1 MFDLYNYDL
10 DWFCNNPKWIKNNL
24 TELKT
29 TEFIKIKTNYL
40 GIGIR
45 SILFFGILLLVIMI
59 EILAFFLI
67 FGSGA
72 GSSRISELWYV
83 DLIFNYLPI
92 LLVGGFLVYKIIKE
106 YRKQEY
112 VKFKTNLITLLV
124 LIFLFSIRSQIERL
138 IFWNE

>member
-1 MFDLYNYDL
+1 
-10 DWFCNNPKWIKNNL
+10 
-24 TELKT
+24 LKT
-29 TEFIKIKTNYL
+29 TEFLKIKTNYL

-45 SILFFGILLLVIMI
+45 SILFFGILLLLILI
-59 EILAFFLI
+59 EVLAFFLI

-72 GSSRISELWYV
+72 SASRISKLWYV

-92 LLVGGFLVYKIIKE
+92 ILVGGFLVYRIIKE

-124 LIFLFSIRSQIERL
+124 LIFLFLIRSQIEQL
-138 IFWNE
+138 IF

>member
-1 MFDLYNYDL
+1 
-10 DWFCNNPKWIKNNL
+10 
-24 TELKT
+24 LKT
-29 TEFIKIKTNYL
+29 TEFLKIKTNYL

-45 SILFFGILLLVIMI
+45 SILFFGILLILILI
-59 EILAFFLI
+59 EVLAFFLI

-72 GSSRISELWYV
+72 GASRISDLWHV

-92 LLVGGFLVYKIIKE
+92 LLVGGFLVYRIIKE

-112 VKFKTNLITLLV
+112 VKFKTNLITLMV

-138 IFWNE
+138 IF